1 MLLDFTTFLKM
12 LILDLDSNVEV
23 VMKYELLLVVKCE
36 TELVLESV
44 VFQLYYC

>member
-1 MLLDFTTFLKM
+1 MLLEFTTFLKM

-23 VMKYELLLVVKCE
+23 VMKCELLLVVKCE